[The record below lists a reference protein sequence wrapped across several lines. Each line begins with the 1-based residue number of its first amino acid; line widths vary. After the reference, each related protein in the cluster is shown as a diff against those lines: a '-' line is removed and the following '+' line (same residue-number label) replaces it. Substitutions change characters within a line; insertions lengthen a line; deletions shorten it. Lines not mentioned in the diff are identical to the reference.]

1 MFPTL
6 LAGDLYTR
14 RSTIN
19 RKGDF
24 YQNIP
29 FSGFHSGKDSV
40 EEIFKWYLLKNAM
53 QLNHYIFVVSL
64 SVPANHRSISMLEIT
79 LVTFEINLQ
88 MVLLH
93 VSPKVAIAS
102 HFLIAVKT
110 LIQSVTIPF
119 RKFDHGGN

>member
-1 MFPTL
+1 
-6 LAGDLYTR
+6 
-14 RSTIN
+14 
-19 RKGDF
+19 
-24 YQNIP
+24 
-29 FSGFHSGKDSV
+29 
-40 EEIFKWYLLKNAM
+40 
-53 QLNHYIFVVSL
+53 
-64 SVPANHRSISMLEIT
+64 MLEIT

-110 LIQSVTIPF
+110 LIQSVTISF